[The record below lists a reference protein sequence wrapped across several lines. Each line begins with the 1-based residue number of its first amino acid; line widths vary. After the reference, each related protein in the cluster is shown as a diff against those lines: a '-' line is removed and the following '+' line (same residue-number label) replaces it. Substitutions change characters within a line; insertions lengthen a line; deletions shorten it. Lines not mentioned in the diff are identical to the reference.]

1 MRPNPRAAPKLRT
14 MGAFGL
20 FGLFIAV
27 FALFKPVTAI
37 LVNLVY
43 YLLRAS
49 RRLSHAGASSPASSV
64 AVAADADIIARYGAD
79 DDEDDED
86 DDEDE

>member
-1 MRPNPRAAPKLRT
+1 

-43 YLLRAS
+43 YLLRIPTG
-49 RRLSHAGASSPASSV
+49 REPGAALVAEPAV